1 MSFRTVVV
9 KERSKLDLKMNYLV
23 CRNSKETKVFIPE
36 ISVLILESTSISLTT
51 ALLSE
56 LVKQNVKIIFCDEK
70 HNPESELLPYY
81 GRYNSSKRLKE
92 QIEWKKCAK
101 SIVWEKIIANKIFQQ
116 ASFLQE
122 LGKQKEADLL
132 LSYIPEIISN
142 DASNREGHSAKVYF
156 NALFGKDFARRDNAF
171 TNSALNYGYAVVLAC
186 FNREIV
192 KNGYATQLGIWHKN
206 EFNAFNL
213 ASDMMEPFRV
223 IVDRIVYNMKNRQ
236 NFKMEVLDIFNW
248 QIRIGGKKL
257 YFENAI
263 SAYCQ
268 SVFACLEKKGK
279 GEISF
284 YEL

>member
-9 KERSKLDLKMNYLV
+9 RERSKLDLKMNYLV

-36 ISVLILESTSISLTT
+36 ISVLILESTSISITT

-70 HNPESELLPYY
+70 HNPESEVMPYY
-81 GRYNSSKRLKE
+81 GRYNSSKRLKQ
-92 QIEWKKCAK
+92 QIDWKKCAK
-101 SIVWEKIIANKIFQQ
+101 SAVWQKIIENKIAHQ
-116 ASFLQE
+116 AKFLQE
-122 LGKQKEADLL
+122 LGKVKEANLL
-132 LSYIPEIISN
+132 MSYQVKDN
-142 DASNREGHSAKVYF
+142 DATNREGHSAKVYF
-156 NALFGKDFARRDNAF
+156 NALFGKDFQRRDGAF
-171 TNSALNYGYAVVLAC
+171 TNGALNYGYAVVLAC

-223 IVDRIVYNMKNRQ
+223 LVDRIVYNMKNRQ
-236 NFKMEVLDIFNW
+236 NFKAEVLEIFNW
-248 QIRIGGKKL
+248 QIKIGGKSL
-257 YFENAI
+257 YFENAV
-263 SAYCQ
+263 STYCQ
-268 SVFACLEKKGK
+268 SVFNCLEKKGK